1 MTRQPEHRNGR
12 QAKQSGNSAAWLF
25 LTPVV
30 LFLAGGCRNCDQVE
44 SELRR
49 REVEVHELRCE
60 LETVQGFNDALHR
73 ELGMLRQEGKLSS
86 PAKPQA
92 GAGAGTGT
100 ESAKPQA
107 APSSILETI
116 SIPNTI
122 KEIVLNRQTG
132 GIDTDRC
139 SGDDALQVVVEPR
152 DHDGHAL
159 KVPATLVVSVQEI
172 LPEGLKRSLSTWE
185 ISDEQLRRSWKTGLF
200 GSGFYVTLPWK
211 CPPSTEKLR
220 VTAQLMLAD
229 SRLFEA
235 DRDIT
240 VRLLP
245 EAQRQPM
252 IPLPPAH
259 EELPLPRRAEKPN
272 ISLTA
277 GVQLLR
283 PE

>member
-12 QAKQSGNSAAWLF
+12 QAKQAGISAAGLL

-73 ELGMLRQEGKLSS
+73 ELGMLRQEGKLPPA
-86 PAKPQA
+86 PAKPS
-92 GAGAGTGT
+92 AGAGTGA
-100 ESAKPQA
+100 ESAKQPA
-107 APSSILETI
+107 ASSGIIETI
-116 SIPNTI
+116 SIPNTV

-139 SGDDALQVVVEPR
+139 SGDDGIQVVIEPR

-159 KVPATLVVSVQEI
+159 KVPANLVVSVQEI
-172 LPEGLKRSLSTWE
+172 LPEGLKRPLSTWE
-185 ISDEQLRRSWKTGLF
+185 VSDEQLRRSWKSGLF

-220 VTAQLMLAD
+220 VTAQLTLAD

-245 EAQRQPM
+245 EAQRQPI
-252 IPLPPAH
+252 IPPTPTPH

-272 ISLTA
+272 LSQTA